1 MQILLHTLKMQTS
14 SKRMRSGLSIRKK
27 EVLMYASPVPLMIIR
42 ADTDALITVNGQVL
56 GECGR
61 DDYVAMPVSD
71 TGDYYVCVTPLT
83 AGHRTLTRKLCFA
96 EGRLQTVNVPDVTV
110 CLWPGGV
117 AECAIETRS
126 DTAWREK
133 PLVFA
138 QTVFGSYSL
147 TLYRETEVRLCAEQ
161 QGRPLY
167 AYMLGAG
174 EDGSFLPYGE
184 YLGVLVRGE
193 RERLVL
199 FNSAMQDVLDI
210 QGDAVFLEEEPTVI
224 ERVGT
229 ILGHERRTRYRLSA
243 SGFLPRRSE
252 TGFFTR
258 DYAPPQ
264 DEAALAVAFFEAV
277 REGFE
282 AEAMGYLTASLRQ
295 SFSFADICAFLGEYG
310 EVRLPV
316 SCRSGRVVGLLC
328 DMEGVARAKLYRL
341 AFEQGKIDNL
351 EEI

>member
-1 MQILLHTLKMQTS
+1 
-14 SKRMRSGLSIRKK
+14 
-27 EVLMYASPVPLMIIR
+27 MYASPVPLMVIR
-42 ADTDALITVNGQVL
+42 TDTDALVTVNGHVL
-56 GECGR
+56 GECGP
-61 DDYVAMPVSD
+61 DAHVAMPVSD
-71 TGDYYVCVTPLT
+71 TGDYYVCAIPLT
-83 AGHRTLTRKLCFA
+83 AGHRMLTRKLRFA
-96 EGRLQTVNVPDVTV
+96 DGKLQTTDVPDVAV

-117 AECAIETRS
+117 AECLLQTRVAE
-126 DTAWREK
+126 AWREK
-133 PLVFA
+133 PLVLA
-138 QTVFGSYSL
+138 QTVFGAYAL
-147 TLYRETEVRLCAEQ
+147 TLYRETEVRLCVEQ

-199 FNSAMQDVLDI
+199 LNSTMQDVLDI
-210 QGDAVFLEEEPTVI
+210 QGDAVFLEEEPAVI

-229 ILGHERRTRYRLSA
+229 LLGHERRTRYRLTA
-243 SGFLPRRSE
+243 SGFLPCKPE

-258 DYAPPQ
+258 DYAPPR
-264 DEAALAVAFFEAV
+264 DEADLSVAFFEAV

-282 AEAMGYLTASLRQ
+282 TEAMGYVTESLRK
-295 SFSFADICAFLGEYG
+295 SFAFADIGAFLGEYG
-310 EVRLPV
+310 AVRLPV
-316 SCRSGRVVGLLC
+316 SCRSGRVVGLLH
-328 DMEGVARAKLYRL
+328 DADGVTRARLYRL